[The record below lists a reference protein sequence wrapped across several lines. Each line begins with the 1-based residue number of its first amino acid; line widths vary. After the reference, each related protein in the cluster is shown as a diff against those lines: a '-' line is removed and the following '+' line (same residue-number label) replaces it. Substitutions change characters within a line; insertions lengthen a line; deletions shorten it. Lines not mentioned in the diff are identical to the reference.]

1 MNKKAQ
7 GLPINTVILIAI
19 GLLILVLFI
28 VFVLGGFKGFGSSTN
43 PNSAALQAYA
53 TDCNTACSTA
63 ATSNNPSAWCS
74 YSNNNIGS
82 VEYSCGNVSNG
93 AQTSCRLNNG
103 TDEHWYSSA
112 GGANCGHAAGT

>member
-28 VFVLGGFKGFGSSTN
+28 VFVLGGFKGFGSATN

-53 TDCNTACSTA
+53 NNCNAACSEA
-63 ATSNNPSAWCS
+63 SASDNPSAWCS
-74 YSNNNIGS
+74 YSNNDATG
-82 VEYSCGNVSNG
+82 VEYSCGNVSYG
-93 AQTSCRLNNG
+93 AQISCKLYNG
-103 TDEHWYSSA
+103 TVEHWYASS
-112 GGANCGHAAGT
+112 GGANCGH